1 VYIQKVLT
9 RFPVNKDMVN
19 DDFFFAISTTSS
31 LIEEDAWLKFPTNND
46 YYPKEIKLVAKDSNQ
61 SNLLETQTCSKV
73 KISEQLGED
82 RVRICM
88 KYH

>member
-1 VYIQKVLT
+1 MLT

-19 DDFFFAISTTSS
+19 DDFFFSISTNYA
-31 LIEEDAWLKFPTNND
+31 LIEEDAWLKFPTNNQ
-46 YYPKEIKLVAKDSNQ
+46 YYPKEIKPVAKDSNQ
-61 SNLLETQTCSKV
+61 SNLLETKTCSKV
-73 KISEQLGED
+73 RSSEKLSED